1 MECALLHQIFKI
13 FLHKKR
19 ADIWKKRK
27 GNGLFFYR
35 RFIFS
40 KRSLSFVSS
49 DTQWITGQA
58 SSGMMEKLKFLDQ
71 KKKHKLLVLNGRPP
85 KAKRRTSWGALVVY
99 YINLG

>member
-1 MECALLHQIFKI
+1 MECALLHQIFQI
-13 FLHKKR
+13 FPPQKQK
-19 ADIWKKRK
+19 ADIWEKKK

-58 SSGMMEKLKFLDQ
+58 SSGRMEKLKFLE
-71 KKKHKLLVLNGRPP
+71 KKN
-85 KAKRRTSWGALVVY
+85 TQNCWC
-99 YINLG
+99 